1 MAFIPS
7 IDTKPNAVKTLFGR
21 VCCMG
26 INAITPPLYKS
37 LVINDLD
44 TYGIQN
50 RMARFSSA
58 KELKRAVLRV
68 YLNTQT

>member
-1 MAFIPS
+1 MLPKHCLVGFVVWEQ
-7 IDTKPNAVKTLFGR
+7 TQL
-21 VCCMG
+21 
-26 INAITPPLYKS
+26 PPPYKS

>member
-7 IDTKPNAVKTLFGR
+7 IDTKPNAAKTLFGK
-21 VCCMG
+21 VYCMG
-26 INAITPPLYKS
+26 INAITPPCKS
-37 LVINDLD
+37 LVINNLD
-44 TYGIQN
+44 ACDIQN

-58 KELKRAVLRV
+58 KELRRVVLRV